1 MSNTLNPVSLN
12 LRKIAKEIKS
22 KRSNRKRSRQVKT
35 VRWFH
40 KVMILM
46 RKTKQQNQFLQQ
58 DSSEHSKEKILQ
70 QRRKLKPC

>member
-1 MSNTLNPVSLN
+1 MSNTLNPVSRN

-40 KVMILM
+40 RVMSLM

-70 QRRKLKPC
+70 QRRKPKPC

>member
-40 KVMILM
+40 RVMSLM

>member
-1 MSNTLNPVSLN
+1 MSNTLNPVSRN

-40 KVMILM
+40 RVMSLM

-58 DSSEHSKEKILQ
+58 DSSEHIKEKILQ
-70 QRRKLKPC
+70 QRRKPKPC